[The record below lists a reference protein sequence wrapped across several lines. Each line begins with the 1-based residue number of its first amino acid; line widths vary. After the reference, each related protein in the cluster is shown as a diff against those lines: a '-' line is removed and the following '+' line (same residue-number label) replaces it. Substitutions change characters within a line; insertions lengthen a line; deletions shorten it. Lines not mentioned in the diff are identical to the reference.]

1 MSILLKGGVKS
12 MLNVLY
18 FNVQPLVISSTI
30 PLHICSVMPSS
41 HCNQRVTIQVICSVG
56 PSSHC
61 NQRVTRIRPLSCLSF
76 LHLHH
81 TNSKRR
87 ALMRQI
93 VCPWFFLVKKLR
105 FCWRCCWFPLPE
117 LPPNVCTK
125 SAWTCAF
132 QSSIIWSGTQVWIIL
147 INTEHKNWSN

>member
-30 PLHICSVMPSS
+30 PLNICSVMPSS

-61 NQRVTRIRPLSCLSF
+61 NQRVTRIRPLSCLLSF
-76 LHLHH
+76 LHL
-81 TNSKRR
+81 
-87 ALMRQI
+87 
-93 VCPWFFLVKKLR
+93 P
-105 FCWRCCWFPLPE
+105 
-117 LPPNVCTK
+117 
-125 SAWTCAF
+125 
-132 QSSIIWSGTQVWIIL
+132 
-147 INTEHKNWSN
+147 